1 MNLRRVFVFSDLTRR
16 SARYRVLHF
25 EFEHMSQSSSDT
37 ESDEDGDDRINER
50 LDRIV
55 NFLATYLP

>member
-1 MNLRRVFVFSDLTRR
+1 MPSD
-16 SARYRVLHF
+16 
-25 EFEHMSQSSSDT
+25 SSDD
-37 ESDEDGDDRINER
+37 SDREEPHQL

>member
-1 MNLRRVFVFSDLTRR
+1 MP
-16 SARYRVLHF
+16 VLNAIVR
-25 EFEHMSQSSSDT
+25 MSSPSDT
-37 ESDEDGDDRINER
+37 SDDDTADETQKNEL

>member
-1 MNLRRVFVFSDLTRR
+1 M
-16 SARYRVLHF
+16 
-25 EFEHMSQSSSDT
+25 EQSNPDG
-37 ESDEDGDDRINER
+37 ESEEDDERINER

>member
-1 MNLRRVFVFSDLTRR
+1 MREAQVSVDM
-16 SARYRVLHF
+16 A
-25 EFEHMSQSSSDT
+25 
-37 ESDEDGDDRINER
+37 SDEDRGSDGEPEKNEW

>member
-1 MNLRRVFVFSDLTRR
+1 MTPRWSTRYSIRR
-16 SARYRVLHF
+16 A
-25 EFEHMSQSSSDT
+25 DT
-37 ESDEDGDDRINER
+37 VPMDADSEDDDDDRIDDR

>member
-1 MNLRRVFVFSDLTRR
+1 MV
-16 SARYRVLHF
+16 
-25 EFEHMSQSSSDT
+25 E
-37 ESDEDGDDRINER
+37 ESEDEEAEAQINER

>member
-1 MNLRRVFVFSDLTRR
+1 MASDDGGG
-16 SARYRVLHF
+16 
-25 EFEHMSQSSSDT
+25 SD
-37 ESDEDGDDRINER
+37 DEPEKNEW

>member
-1 MNLRRVFVFSDLTRR
+1 
-16 SARYRVLHF
+16 
-25 EFEHMSQSSSDT
+25 MSSPSDT
-37 ESDEDGDDRINER
+37 DDDESQKNEL

>member
-1 MNLRRVFVFSDLTRR
+1 MEQSRPDSDGG
-16 SARYRVLHF
+16 
-25 EFEHMSQSSSDT
+25 ED
-37 ESDEDGDDRINER
+37 DEKEINER

>member
-1 MNLRRVFVFSDLTRR
+1 
-16 SARYRVLHF
+16 
-25 EFEHMSQSSSDT
+25 MSSRSDT
-37 ESDEDGDDRINER
+37 DSNDDESQKNDL

>member
-1 MNLRRVFVFSDLTRR
+1 MREETGSIDMASD
-16 SARYRVLHF
+16 
-25 EFEHMSQSSSDT
+25 
-37 ESDEDGDDRINER
+37 DGGGSEGEREKNEW